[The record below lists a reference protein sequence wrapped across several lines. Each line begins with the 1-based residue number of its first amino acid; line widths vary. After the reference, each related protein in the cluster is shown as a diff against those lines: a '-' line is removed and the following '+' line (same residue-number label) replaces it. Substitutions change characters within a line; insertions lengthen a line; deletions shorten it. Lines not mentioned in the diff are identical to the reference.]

1 MLSLL
6 HQHPMIQCNRSSYPP
21 SCGKHAIPKVP
32 RQHNPRVSYVIPPL
46 GIGTGVRPVDIKT
59 NAIPSEFVMLNDM
72 VSDNSWTLVSHAV
85 VNFSLIYFTLNW
97 FYYFNL
103 RRQIEKETKDKHNK
117 KK

>member
-6 HQHPMIQCNRSSYPP
+6 HQHPIVQCNRSSSPP
-21 SCGKHAIPKVP
+21 SCGKHVIRKVP
-32 RQHNPRVSYVIPPL
+32 RPRVSHVIPPFS
-46 GIGTGVRPVDIKT
+46 ISVRPVDIKT
-59 NAIPSEFVMLNDM
+59 NAIPSEFIMLNDM

-97 FYYFNL
+97 VYYFNL
-103 RRQIEKETKDKHNK
+103 RRQIEKEAKDKHNK